1 MSSERKDEISREKA
15 IYFRNKLRAAR
26 DAALCDSEGYQQVL
40 FAVEQLGQQYWGTD
54 NKGKL
59 TKNTLSKLKS
69 DFASF
74 VGSFHPFAGKPDWDS
89 RFCERYDTVK
99 KGRDDAMHVGAVA
112 RILTDCCVKLA
123 ITLEDALMGNIAEP
137 RIRDYMVSNPV
148 RTYGWQRIALI
159 RQTMLESSFSY
170 LPFCKEDGQ
179 WYMVS
184 ADAICQYLLS
194 ANNDDRRKYR
204 LARTLCEAED
214 DSECRLTTTLA
225 RHACPDDNV
234 QCVLGKIVGDEP
246 VLVTRMEKEGD
257 VEKEQLV
264 GMLNAFDLM

>member
-26 DAALCDSEGYQQVL
+26 DAALRDSEGYQQVL

-159 RQTMLESSFSY
+159 RQTMLASSFSY

-234 QCVLGKIVGDEP
+234 QCVLGKIVGDES